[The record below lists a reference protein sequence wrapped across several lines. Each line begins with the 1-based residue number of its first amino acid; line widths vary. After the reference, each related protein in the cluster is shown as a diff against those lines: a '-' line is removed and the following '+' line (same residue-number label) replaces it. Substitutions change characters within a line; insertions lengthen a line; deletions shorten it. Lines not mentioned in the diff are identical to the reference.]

1 MKLYLQVSMLQLPKL
16 LQLLDGVCQIFVNI
30 IEKCFVLRE
39 KNQDAKLNNV
49 SPYVVLLKIA
59 DFTDKHLYHHT
70 SSLHRV
76 NY

>member
-1 MKLYLQVSMLQLPKL
+1 MLQLPKL
-16 LQLLDGVCQIFVNI
+16 LQLLGGVCQIFVNI

-70 SSLHRV
+70 RGLHRV